1 MFPAIHLQIIQDSES
16 QLYIDVGPGLKN
28 LKPAV
33 KRPTPT
39 TKVKQELR
47 KLNLNT
53 DRLTKCWN
61 LYDLK
66 NNKYYLTPLYVTT
79 ERDMLPTYEGRAA
92 ALSGFIG
99 YVPIRIDHTTDAGFW
114 VKRNV
119 ALVCHTD
126 D

>member
-16 QLYIDVGPGLKN
+16 QLYIDVGPGLNN
-28 LKPAV
+28 LKAAV

-61 LYDLK
+61 LYDVK

-79 ERDMLPTYEGRAA
+79 ERDMLSTTTAA
-92 ALSGFIG
+92 SGFIG
-99 YVPIRIDHTTDAGFW
+99 YVPIRIDNTTDAAFW
-114 VKRNV
+114 VRRNV
-119 ALVCHTD
+119 ALVCHID
-126 D
+126 